1 MGRGRTGT
9 SSHQGRGRAGKE
21 RHRGGGRSGARA
33 ALWKSGHG
41 GHCQELS
48 EGVHRDLEELTPEQG
63 RRPGG
68 WRFGRGGARPM
79 RWEELPPGQGRDRGE
94 RGQASPLRLG
104 PCDEERSHR
113 GLRMR
118 PPEGGEGLPEGR
130 CHAGM
135 RGRGGR
141 RSGGWSSVCTRREGR
156 SSARAYGAKVLGQ
169 HE

>member
-1 MGRGRTGT
+1 M
-9 SSHQGRGRAGKE
+9 K
-21 RHRGGGRSGARA
+21 
-33 ALWKSGHG
+33 
-41 GHCQELS
+41 
-48 EGVHRDLEELTPEQG
+48 GVHRDLEELAPEQG

-68 WRFGRGGARPM
+68 WRFRRGGARPM
-79 RWEELPPGQGRDRGE
+79 RWEELPPGQGRGRGE
-94 RGQASPLRLG
+94 HGRASPLRLG

-141 RSGGWSSVCTRREGR
+141 RSGGWSSVCRRREGR
-156 SSARAYGAKVLGQ
+156 SSARADGARVLGQ
-169 HE
+169 HEWGLGGRFGFPPQIGGFSRDPIGAAFFCLSPSI